1 MEPILWEW
9 INALARWLHV
19 ITAIAWIG
27 SSFYFIHLDA
37 SLRRRAGAPAGTA
50 GDAWQIHGGGFYHM
64 TKYMVAPPQ
73 LPEELTWFKWESYAT
88 WLSGFFLMCVLY
100 YRGADLF
107 LIDQD
112 VMVLGHWQAVAISVA
127 VLVAGWVAYDLMC
140 KSPLGR
146 NDGALAIAGF
156 VLLVATAWGL
166 TKIFSGRGAML
177 QVGALMAT
185 MMACNVFMLIIPNQ
199 RKTVAAMLRGE
210 TPDPSL
216 GKQAKQRSLHNNYL
230 TLPVVF
236 LMLSNHYPLVSST
249 RYNWVMVAL
258 VLVVGT
264 AIRHFFNSRHA
275 GKPTPWWTWGVAA
288 AGMLA
293 CVWLSTMGPVGG
305 GRGGPP
311 PPGPPR
317 AAAPPPPPLLR
328 RSRSA
333 MPRWRRSS
341 PPAAACVTPPSRYGR
356 ASPPRRAASFWRAT
370 ASAAMPSR
378 SACRPVSAAPCP
390 PPTSP
395 ESRHRNARCWRRGQ
409 GTLSNPPS
417 QYSIEP
423 EPYARPD
430 HRRPCFCR
438 HPWAPAQLP
447 PRARRAG
454 GFRCR
459 ALS

>member
-73 LPEELTWFKWESYAT
+73 LPEDLTWFKWESYAT

-112 VMVLGHWQAVAISVA
+112 VMALSHWQAVAISVGA
-127 VLVAGWVAYDLMC
+127 LVAGWVAYDLMC

-156 VLLVATAWGL
+156 VMLVATAWAM
-166 TKIFSGRGAML
+166 TKVFSGRGAML

-293 CVWLSTMGPVGG
+293 CAWLSTMGPANADTA
-305 GRGGPP
+305 
-311 PPGPPR
+311 
-317 AAAPPPPPLLR
+317 AAAPVKVGFNQVEEIVSTRCSMCHAAQPVWEGIAAPPRGVVLEGDGIR
-328 RSRSA
+328 RHAEQIRLQAGFSSA
-333 MPRWRRSS
+333 MP
-341 PPAAACVTPPSRYGR
+341 PANITGITPQERAVLAAWSGD
-356 ASPPRRAASFWRAT
+356 
-370 ASAAMPSR
+370 
-378 SACRPVSAAPCP
+378 
-390 PPTSP
+390 
-395 ESRHRNARCWRRGQ
+395 
-409 GTLSNPPS
+409 
-417 QYSIEP
+417 IK
-423 EPYARPD
+423 
-430 HRRPCFCR
+430 
-438 HPWAPAQLP
+438 
-447 PRARRAG
+447 
-454 GFRCR
+454 
-459 ALS
+459 